1 MTVLD
6 EASSVPPDVG
16 SAEQPILAAHGVH
29 AGYAAKTIVSDLDLL
44 IARGGITAL
53 IGPNASGKST
63 LLGALSR
70 LVPLQA
76 GSVLLD
82 GADIHALP
90 TREVARRLGILPQ
103 SPVAPEGITVAEL
116 VRRGRHPH
124 RRFGSARASDD
135 LIVARALLRTGVAD
149 LVDRP
154 VDTLSG
160 GQRQRAWIAMALAQE
175 TPLLLLDEPTSA
187 LDIAHQVEVL
197 ELVRRLNAERG
208 TTCVMVLHDLAMAA
222 RYADHVVAMRDGEV
236 VAQGSPVEVVTEELV
251 SCVFDIRC
259 RILTDPD
266 TGTPVVLPRGMPTP
280 TAKDQEIS

>member
-197 ELVRRLNAERG
+197 DLLVDLVAEG
-208 TTCVMVLHDLAMAA
+208 TTVVVVLHDLAHAA
-222 RYADHVVAMRDGEV
+222 RYASTVVALRDGTIVASGPPTEV
-236 VAQGSPVEVVTEELV
+236 ITAELV
-251 SCVFDIRC
+251 EQVFGVQARVIA
-259 RILTDPD
+259 DPD
-266 TGTPVVLPRGMPTP
+266 TGAPLVLPRGRHGM
-280 TAKDQEIS
+280 

>member
-6 EASSVPPDVG
+6 EASSVSPDVG
-16 SAEQPILAAHGVH
+16 RAEQPILAAHGVH

-124 RRFGSARASDD
+124 RRFGGTRASDD

-197 ELVRRLNAERG
+197 DLLVDLVTEG
-208 TTCVMVLHDLAMAA
+208 TTVVVVLHDLAHAA
-222 RYADHVVAMRDGEV
+222 RYASTVVALRDGAI
-236 VAQGSPVEVVTEELV
+236 VASGPPAEIITAELV
-251 SCVFDIRC
+251 EQVFGVQARVIA
-259 RILTDPD
+259 DPD
-266 TGTPVVLPRGMPTP
+266 TGAPLVLPRGRHGM
-280 TAKDQEIS
+280 

>member
-29 AGYAAKTIVSDLDLL
+29 VGYAAKTIVSDLDLL

-197 ELVRRLNAERG
+197 DLLVDLVAEG
-208 TTCVMVLHDLAMAA
+208 TTVVVVLHDLAHAA
-222 RYADHVVAMRDGEV
+222 RYASTVVALRDGTIVASGPPTEV
-236 VAQGSPVEVVTEELV
+236 ITAELV
-251 SCVFDIRC
+251 EQVFGVQARVIA
-259 RILTDPD
+259 DPD
-266 TGTPVVLPRGMPTP
+266 TGAPLVLPRGRHGM
-280 TAKDQEIS
+280 